1 MHKPTSIEAIRYFW
15 AAQFT
20 GSENGGKVKVGK
32 NTNYQIVGGGVNQHT
47 IEAFH
52 DGQDDGLGQRKIN
65 LICFN

>member
-1 MHKPTSIEAIRYFW
+1 MV
-15 AAQFT
+15 
-20 GSENGGKVKVGK
+20 VKVGK
-32 NTNYQIVGGGVNQHT
+32 NTNYQNLIVGGGVNQHT